1 MKKFLSLVLALVMAM
16 SLVTVSAGA
25 KDFNDG
31 DKISGIAYEEAVN
44 VMSEMGIIDGYGD
57 GNFQPQGTLTRGA
70 AAKIIA
76 CMMLGKTTAEALGTQ
91 AAPFKDVPVG
101 STFAGYIAYC
111 SESGIIDGYSDGT
124 FRPGNSLT
132 GFAFLKMLLT
142 ALGYDSD
149 IEGYANNPNWTVN
162 VAGRAKQVGLLDG
175 NEAFVGTRAATREEA
190 CLYAVNALQATLVE
204 YKDKGGNITVGDISI
219 NTSASNATYVISN
232 VYDQATSIDDTTDNG
247 TQWTVEF
254 AEKYQPD
261 LRLKGATD
269 AFGRPAHTW
278 TWKNNEVGTYVNYD
292 ELVAE
297 YTTKITG
304 KDLYDLLGKT
314 ALEDCDG
321 SIYVYVDGET
331 ERDVLGDAY
340 FTSNQM
346 AKTYDEKVGETGN
359 GVLTQ
364 VFHNTRD
371 DEITVAVINTYL
383 AKAAEDYDEKNDEL
397 DLTVFAIDDVK
408 RNQYVKD
415 GDVDTDM
422 TVSGEDFD
430 IAEVAEGDLFLVTVA
445 EGEIQTMAAP
455 EIMAGS
461 TVTSFR
467 VDKYVVTGGTQY
479 DFASTA
485 RYDVE
490 TLYDWTGISAESN
503 LKNLTYDIILDP
515 YGYAIGVKLVED
527 PSQYLFLTGIDEK
540 NSNLGSRNAEAN
552 VIFTDGKMDTVTVN
566 LRNSRGLDNNGRP
579 DDNGTLLDAYNSYSQ
594 LNTWCTYTVDANG
607 VYTLRQVPTTDNDG
621 AATPKTYKAMQ
632 AAQDADD
639 AANDEV
645 EINKSHVALDGV
657 GGGVAGNA
665 YSRVYGNDET
675 IYINVDNVA
684 DLLATPDVNGH
695 DTVIIDDVDSV
706 NVGVRNVDLLV
717 EDLDGMAAWAGEP
730 VPANEIYTLHD
741 KDGYIIAVVTIGED
755 QGTTTNYAYITG
767 DVEQET
773 YGSDKDE
780 WSWIA
785 PAIVNGKAVEL
796 REVGDGLTLLRNL
809 NEGEWYEV
817 RYDADG
823 NVRKITRL
831 TNDFVSVYN
840 PVDNDKY
847 LDDIDAVQV
856 AINDGTDN
864 LVLWQ
869 DFCDLDGD
877 VDATADLSFK
887 GNTLFVDTLG
897 AATRGFSVSPDVN
910 VVLCLADKSHSP
922 LDDIDDSYTGSAGL
936 QKALRNLDT
945 EPTDSNGDGIEEYTL
960 NGYLSFIM
968 EDGVITSI
976 VLNDYTGPRDNTV
989 NAAAPVLTAGA
1000 ANSTVNA
1007 TIGDEVT
1014 LSVTVGAAAN
1024 DRHYGTLSYQWYKEN
1039 GANDIAVGTN
1049 SPSLT
1054 VTAANGDQY
1063 YCVVTNYD
1071 NGRDITGEVRTSTT
1085 SGVFTISAEGPTMDV
1100 MVTFKLAG
1108 GTQVGQSKIITGVAL
1123 EANGKYA
1130 LLMENAAN
1138 KALVDAVVPANY
1150 EAVSADPV
1158 IYTDSIATATVT
1170 VAHKT
1175 VEVSVPTGL
1184 QISWDAVDGL
1194 AAGTDEIG
1202 TVDVPQGVEVTVE
1215 PVAGSGT
1222 YTAAGETAEA
1232 SWTIT
1237 SGEDGLEFPEATE
1250 YGYYKVDFTVGGTF
1264 NGYVTVDDDQDHFVK
1279 ASDAD
1284 SMTFVINITHNTGFG
1299 QDRSGDV
1306 ITNSVTAGTAT
1317 VETAADSCLMGEQ
1330 NGTVTVTIRAITTDA
1345 TVSLNDWQ

>member
-219 NTSASNATYVISN
+219 NTAASNATYVISN
-232 VYDQATSIDDTTDNG
+232 VYDQATSIDNTTDNG
-247 TQWTVEF
+247 KEWTVEF

-278 TWKNNEVGTYVNYD
+278 TWKNDEVGTYVNYD

-397 DLTVFAIDDVK
+397 DLTVFAIDEVK

-415 GDVDTDM
+415 GDVDSDM

-515 YGYAIGVKLVED
+515 YGYAIGVKLVEE
-527 PSQYLFLTGIDEK
+527 PNQYVFLTGVDIN
-540 NSNLGSRNAEAN
+540 NSNLAARNADAN
-552 VIFTDGKMDTVTVN
+552 VIFTDGKMETVTVN

-579 DDNGTLLDAYNSYSQ
+579 DGNGTLLNGYNGNVGVGYSQ
-594 LNTWCTYTVDANG
+594 MNTWCTYTVDANG
-607 VYTLRQVPTTDNDG
+607 VYTLRRVSEATAD
-621 AATPKTYKAMQ
+621 AAGKTYKAMQ
-632 AAQDADD
+632 EAQDVAGGD
-639 AANDEV
+639 V
-645 EINKSHVALDGV
+645 EINKSHVALNGAN
-657 GGGVAGNA
+657 GGAGA
-665 YSRVYGNDET
+665 YGRVYGNDDT
-675 IYINVDNVA
+675 IYINVDYVA
-684 DLLATPDVNGH
+684 DLLATTGANGNA
-695 DTVIIDDVDSV
+695 TVIIDDVDSV
-706 NVGVRNVDLLV
+706 NVGVRNVDVKVRNLV
-717 EDLDGMAAWAGEP
+717 GANMP
-730 VPANEIYTLHD
+730 TNEIYTLHD

-767 DVEQET
+767 GVKQES
-773 YGSDKDE
+773 YGADKDE
-780 WSWIA
+780 WSWLR

-796 REVGDGLTLLRNL
+796 REVGDGLNLLNGL
-809 NEGEWYEV
+809 VVGAWYEV

-823 NVRKITRL
+823 NVRRIDPI
-831 TNDFVSVYN
+831 NFAIAG
-840 PVDNDKY
+840 DKY
-847 LDDIDAVQV
+847 IDDIDDVQT
-856 AINDGTDN
+856 AIDNDIDT
-864 LVLWQ
+864 LLLWQ

-877 VDATADLSFK
+877 IDATADLSFK
-887 GNTLFVDTLG
+887 GNTLFIDTLG
-897 AATRGFSVSPDVN
+897 AATRGFSVSPNVN
-910 VVLCLADKSHSP
+910 VTLSLADKKHAP
-922 LDDIDDSYTGSAGL
+922 FDDIDDSYTGTAGL

-960 NGYLSFIM
+960 NGYLSFVM

-989 NAAAPVLTAGA
+989 NAAAPVVTPAGA
-1000 ANSTVNA
+1000 TNVPAITGEDA
-1007 TIGDEVT
+1007 TM
-1014 LSVTVGAAAN
+1014 SVTVGAAAN
-1024 DRHYGTLSYQWYKEN
+1024 DRHYGTLSYQWYKVEDKVD
-1039 GANDIAVGTN
+1039 GTTGDTQNDTAVGTN

-1054 VTAANGDQY
+1054 VTAANGDRY

-1071 NGRDITGEVRTSTT
+1071 NGKDITGEVRTSKS
-1085 SGVFTISAEGPTMDV
+1085 SGVFTINSNAATMDV
-1100 MVTFKLAG
+1100 QTRYELADGTKVKTTGIEPKSAVSGTNYAIIAEAGDTFAEG
-1108 GTQVGQSKIITGVAL
+1108 GVVY
-1123 EANGKYA
+1123 EV
-1130 LLMENAAN
+1130 
-1138 KALVDAVVPANY
+1138 VDTVVVPFYANTFANATVEVEVLGATQATIE
-1150 EAVSADPV
+1150 EATPADLV
-1158 IYTDSIATATVT
+1158 IEWAAADEGTTADGIAYIKAGATATS
-1170 VAHKT
+1170 VAPAAGVGSWSKT
-1175 VEVSVPTGL
+1175 GVQMNATVSVSATGNVTGMPAAA
-1184 QISWDAVDGL
+1184 DFGYFKVDIR
-1194 AAGTDEIG
+1194 AAGDLNSATTKEGIG
-1202 TVDVPQGVEVTVE
+1202 VQ
-1215 PVAGSGT
+1215 
-1222 YTAAGETAEA
+1222 Y
-1232 SWTIT
+1232 
-1237 SGEDGLEFPEATE
+1237 L
-1250 YGYYKVDFTVGGTF
+1250 K
-1264 NGYVTVDDDQDHFVK
+1264 
-1279 ASDAD
+1279 
-1284 SMTFVINITHNTGFG
+1284 TG
-1299 QDRSGDV
+1299 D
-1306 ITNSVTAGTAT
+1306 
-1317 VETAADSCLMGEQ
+1317 
-1330 NGTVTVTIRAITTDA
+1330 TVTVKFAQSGWNWTSDSNQVVVTDGAA
-1345 TVSLNDWQ
+1345 TVDNKTVGDSNESVTYTLTFTGAIDDTVILDDSW